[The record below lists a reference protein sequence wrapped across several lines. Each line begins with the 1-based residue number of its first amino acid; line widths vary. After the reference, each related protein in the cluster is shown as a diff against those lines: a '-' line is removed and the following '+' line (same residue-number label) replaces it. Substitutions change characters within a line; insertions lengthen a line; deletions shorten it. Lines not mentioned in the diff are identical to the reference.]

1 MWKTPNGTVGANG
14 TSSGNA
20 AGTGPSNVMSQSNAM
35 AGANSASN
43 NGNVNAVGA
52 NSRTSGM
59 SASNVNGNTL
69 SQSGTDSG
77 SASGKGNSQV
87 IADNMG
93 SVNGNNTATARGRAG
108 ATGNI
113 LTNVDLSVGQTLNW
127 GSVMFQLSAM
137 SSALGENNSQANIM
151 LSGSSLYNPAL
162 SANGLVSGVNDNGG
176 GNVYSRVSAN
186 GTGNGNS
193 SQLSGDMLGGVS
205 SKTGGSRLVGA
216 ETLTS
221 GNSNVNSF
229 GNLVMNGS
237 GPGEGGLWGNS
248 SINSAGAVNGMVG
261 VQGKSNG
268 ANKSVSVSD
277 GIRGINGNGASS
289 GGLASGNIQGTGNQD
304 GSASSFVGANAGYP
318 QTGVGVGS
326 AGESKATNGTP
337 SMLSIDDKGAL
348 LNGTGMGANGTNM
361 VNGRVTGQSSS
372 VNGNTFMGLSN
383 TGNSGNSTI
392 LAKVGG
398 AGPSSALTNA
408 NLQLVGPNGV
418 PQTENIRG
426 SVDATGDNTNVSSI
440 SQLVNTNGV
449 QSLFNNQ
456 QSGVQSKG
464 AAQSSASN
472 NAVLKRKKR
481 SEEEILKIEGERK
494 ARSAEEN
501 NSLRQLLEKNG
512 NEQIVAYI

>member
-1 MWKTPNGTVGANG
+1 
-14 TSSGNA
+14 
-20 AGTGPSNVMSQSNAM
+20 
-35 AGANSASN
+35 
-43 NGNVNAVGA
+43 
-52 NSRTSGM
+52 
-59 SASNVNGNTL
+59 
-69 SQSGTDSG
+69 
-77 SASGKGNSQV
+77 
-87 IADNMG
+87 
-93 SVNGNNTATARGRAG
+93 
-108 ATGNI
+108 
-113 LTNVDLSVGQTLNW
+113 
-127 GSVMFQLSAM
+127 
-137 SSALGENNSQANIM
+137 
-151 LSGSSLYNPAL
+151 
-162 SANGLVSGVNDNGG
+162 
-176 GNVYSRVSAN
+176 
-186 GTGNGNS
+186 
-193 SQLSGDMLGGVS
+193 
-205 SKTGGSRLVGA
+205 
-216 ETLTS
+216 
-221 GNSNVNSF
+221 
-229 GNLVMNGS
+229 MNGS

-289 GGLASGNIQGTGNQD
+289 GGLASGNIQGSGNQDGAASSFVGANAGYPQSGVGVGSAGESKATNGTPSMLSINDKGALLNGTGIGANGGLASGNIQGTGNQD

-372 VNGNTFMGLSN
+372 VNGNTFMGLTN

-392 LAKVGG
+392 LAKGGG

-426 SVDATGDNTNVSSI
+426 SVDATGDKTNVSSI

-481 SEEEILKIEGERK
+481 NEEEILKIEGERPSSALTNANLQLVGPNGVPQTENIRGSVDATGDKTNVSSISQLVNTNGVQSLFNNQQSGVQSKGAAQSSASNSALLKRKKRSEEEILKIEGERK
-494 ARSAEEN
+494 ARGIQSNDHSFDSSRRAESN
-501 NSLRQLLEKNG
+501 DTKIKIIG
-512 NEQIVAYI
+512 NQ